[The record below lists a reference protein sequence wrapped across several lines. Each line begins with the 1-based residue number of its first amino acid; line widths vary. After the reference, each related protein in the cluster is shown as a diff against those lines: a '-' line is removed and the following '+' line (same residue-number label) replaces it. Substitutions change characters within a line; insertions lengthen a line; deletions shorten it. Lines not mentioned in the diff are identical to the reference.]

1 MSSCDIHA
9 HIIDSGFFSH
19 GYATEEARRIFCD
32 KRRMQRWL
40 EVESALLR
48 CQARLG
54 IIPAAAAER
63 LQETARLD
71 QFDLQAVKNDIA
83 LTGHSLVPLL
93 REWQRVTVDQAGE
106 YIHFGATTQDIQ
118 DTAQALELKEICAI
132 IQRDLAH
139 IIQMLAGLANKY
151 KGLSMIGR
159 THGQAALPT
168 TLGLKIA
175 GWLDET
181 LRNQQR
187 LTECQGRLLVCQLFG
202 GTGSMDS
209 LSDNSLELLNMFALD
224 LGLSVPDTA
233 WHACRDRT
241 AEFISHLALI
251 TGGLGRIANEIC
263 QLTREEIGELAEPF
277 KVGQIGSSTM
287 PHKKNPELCEQ
298 VVVLAKLV
306 KNNAAAGFDCLLNEH
321 ERDYRAVRLEW
332 AVLTEAALYS
342 CASLNLMKKILGG
355 LKVNRERITNNLDKA
370 AIMVCSEALMFV
382 IGEKT
387 GKQSAHQIIYQAAM
401 NCTGLTNLLQKLHEA
416 PEVNKNFSIH
426 DLEEAVKHPRR
437 HIGQAVR
444 LVELV
449 LVRVDNM
456 KLEQWRNI
464 KIPLCPVKGCGKK
477 SYPPV

>member
-1 MSSCDIHA
+1 MSPCDIRA
-9 HIIDSGFFSH
+9 HITDSAFFSH

-32 KRRMQRWL
+32 KRRLQRWL

-63 LQETARLD
+63 LQETASLD

-93 REWQRVTVDQAGE
+93 REWQRVTADKTGE

-139 IIQMLAGLANKY
+139 IIQLLAGLANKY
-151 KGLSMIGR
+151 KDLSMIGR

-224 LGLSVPDTA
+224 LGLGVPDTA

-241 AEFISHLALI
+241 AEFISNLALT

-277 KVGQIGSSTM
+277 KLGQIGSSTM

-306 KNNAAAGFDCLLNEH
+306 KNNAAAGLDCLLNEH

-355 LKVNRERITNNLDKA
+355 LKVNRERITSNLDKA

-382 IGEKT
+382 IGKKT

-401 NCTGLTNLLQKLHEA
+401 DCTGLANLVQKLHEV
-416 PEVNKNFSIH
+416 PEINKNFSIH

-437 HIGQAVR
+437 HIGQAIR
-444 LVELV
+444 LVDLV
-449 LVRVDNM
+449 LARVYNM
-456 KLEQWRNI
+456 KLEQRRNVQ
-464 KIPLCPVKGCGKK
+464 IPLCPVKGCGRKN
-477 SYPPV
+477 

>member
-1 MSSCDIHA
+1 MTPCDIHA
-9 HIIDSGFFSH
+9 HITDSRFFSH
-19 GYATEEARRIFCD
+19 GYATDEARRIFCD
-32 KRRMQRWL
+32 QRRLQRWL
-40 EVESALLR
+40 DVESALLR
-48 CQARLG
+48 AQARLS

-63 LQETARLD
+63 LRETARID
-71 QFDLQAVKNDIA
+71 KFDLQAIKNDIT

-93 REWQRVTVDQAGE
+93 RQWQQITDEAAGE
-106 YIHFGATTQDIQ
+106 YIHFGATTQDIE

-139 IIQMLAGLANKY
+139 IIHLLANLADKY

-187 LTECQGRLLVCQLFG
+187 LTACQKRLLVCQLFG

-209 LSDNSLELLNMFALD
+209 LSSKSFELLNIFADD
-224 LGLSVPDTA
+224 LELGVPDTA

-241 AEFISHLALI
+241 AEFISILALT

-277 KVGQIGSSTM
+277 KPGQIGSSTM

-306 KNNAAAGFDCLLNEH
+306 KNNAAAGLDCLLNEH

-332 AVLTEAALYS
+332 AILTEAAMYS
-342 CASLNLMKKILGG
+342 CASLNLMKRILSG
-355 LKVNRERITNNLDKA
+355 LKVNREKITHNLDRA

-387 GKQSAHQIIYQAAM
+387 GKQSAHELIYQASM
-401 NCTGLTNLLQKLHEA
+401 NSTGPENLIQKLHEA
-416 PEVNKNFSIH
+416 PVVNKFFSIH
-426 DLEEAVKHPRR
+426 DLQEAVQHPQR
-437 HIGQAVR
+437 HIGQALR
-444 LVELV
+444 LVDLV
-449 LVRVDNM
+449 LSRVDKV
-456 KLEQWRNI
+456 KLKHLRNI
-464 KIPLCPVKGCGKK
+464 KIQPCPVKGCKK
-477 SYPPV
+477 VKL